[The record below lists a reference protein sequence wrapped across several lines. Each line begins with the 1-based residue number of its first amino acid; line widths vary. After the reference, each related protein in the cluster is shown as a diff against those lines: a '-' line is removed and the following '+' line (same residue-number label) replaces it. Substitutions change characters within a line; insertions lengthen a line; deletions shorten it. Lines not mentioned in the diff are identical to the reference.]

1 MLAIYRVE
9 GNRIACSELEPEMPV
24 PEAAV
29 WVDLRDPTPAE
40 VATVE
45 HALDIDVPTLDE
57 MREIEV
63 SSRLRVEDGAM
74 IMTAMVLAQ
83 SETER
88 PICAAITFMLARN
101 RLITL
106 RYADP
111 LPFRVFASRV
121 RQKPGDFGKGE
132 NVLLGLLDAI
142 IDRTADIL
150 ERIGD
155 DVNNLS
161 SQVFGHGG
169 EEQSNGSR
177 DLKELLRRIGHQG
190 DLISKGRESLVSLGR
205 MLSFLAQRMG
215 AALPKELRGHVE
227 TLTHDAASLSDH
239 ASFLSNKV
247 NFLLEATLGLINVE
261 QNNIIKI
268 FSVAAVALMPPT
280 LIASIYGMNFHSMPE
295 LVWPYGY
302 PIALLLMV
310 LSAILP
316 YLFFKRKGWL

>member
-111 LPFRVFASRV
+111 SPSAYSR
-121 RQKPGDFGKGE
+121 RGSGKSPATSAKAKTSFW
-132 NVLLGLLDAI
+132 DYWMPSS
-142 IDRTADIL
+142 TA
-150 ERIGD
+150 
-155 DVNNLS
+155 
-161 SQVFGHGG
+161 
-169 EEQSNGSR
+169 
-177 DLKELLRRIGHQG
+177 
-190 DLISKGRESLVSLGR
+190 
-205 MLSFLAQRMG
+205 
-215 AALPKELRGHVE
+215 PP
-227 TLTHDAASLSDH
+227 
-239 ASFLSNKV
+239 
-247 NFLLEATLGLINVE
+247 
-261 QNNIIKI
+261 I
-268 FSVAAVALMPPT
+268 FSSGSGTM
-280 LIASIYGMNFHSMPE
+280 
-295 LVWPYGY
+295 
-302 PIALLLMV
+302 
-310 LSAILP
+310 
-316 YLFFKRKGWL
+316 